1 MRRYALSSE
10 KQSKIKK
17 QGIQDI
23 CFMPNNSISH
33 NVTLPICLLV
43 ANGGNVVI
51 ISIPE
56 TVEK

>member
-1 MRRYALSSE
+1 LSSE